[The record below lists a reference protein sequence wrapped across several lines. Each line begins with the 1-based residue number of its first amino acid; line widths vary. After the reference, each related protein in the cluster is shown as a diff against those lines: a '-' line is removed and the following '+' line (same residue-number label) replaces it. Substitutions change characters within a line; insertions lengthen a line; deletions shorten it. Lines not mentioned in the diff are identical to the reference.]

1 MNLKYD
7 TDNPLTD
14 EQLDKIAAYDF
25 DMFLEYLDSKTEYR
39 KTKVRPLNTHE
50 LKKINFLD
58 AASRGEEISQKRWE
72 EIKKLGKE
80 NEQSIW
86 NKKDG
91 IQ

>member
-7 TDNPLTD
+7 PDNPLTD

-25 DMFLEYLDSKTEYR
+25 DMFLEYLDSKTEYL

-58 AASRGEEISQKRWE
+58 AASRGEEISQKRW
-72 EIKKLGKE
+72 
-80 NEQSIW
+80 
-86 NKKDG
+86 
-91 IQ
+91 